1 MPEIQQLRA
10 RAHHYRLAAG
20 SCDAATALFDSVDKR
35 ALLQIAQ
42 DFDDE
47 AGRAEEIKRR
57 LM

>member
-1 MPEIQQLRA
+1 LP
-10 RAHHYRLAAG
+10 G
-20 SCDAATALFDSVDKR
+20 KR